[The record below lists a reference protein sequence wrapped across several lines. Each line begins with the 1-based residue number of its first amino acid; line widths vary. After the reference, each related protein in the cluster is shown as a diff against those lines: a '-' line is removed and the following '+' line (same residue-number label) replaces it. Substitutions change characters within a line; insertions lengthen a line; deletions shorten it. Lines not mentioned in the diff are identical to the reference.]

1 MSKLHTFDSF
11 LNEGS
16 ADIKSKYPGL
26 KAACENF
33 NNFEIVDER
42 TDPGYGYD
50 HVRLFQIK
58 FDDGAWGLC
67 IWDTRKKAF
76 IEEPSD
82 YDDYDTTPEKVEAK
96 YGFTHEDKL

>member
-1 MSKLHTFDSF
+1 MSKFHTFDSF
-11 LNEGS
+11 LNEAN

-26 KAACENF
+26 KDACADF
-33 NNFEIVDER
+33 NNFEIIDER

-67 IWDTRKKAF
+67 IWDTRKKEF

-82 YDDYDTTPEKVEAK
+82 YEDYDTTPEKIEAK
-96 YGFTHEDKL
+96 YGFKHLS